1 LKTYYDKSDLKEE
14 PELGKPGEYPF
25 VRGVYTTM
33 YRGKPWTMRQYAG
46 FGTAEETN
54 ERFKYLLKQ
63 WARQVFQLAFDLPT
77 HDLDVDSDDST
88 FKWRGWKGWSCDI
101 NS

>member
-33 YRGKPWTMRQYAG
+33 YRGKTMDYEAICWVLEQ
-46 FGTAEETN
+46 
-54 ERFKYLLKQ
+54 LK
-63 WARQVFQLAFDLPT
+63 
-77 HDLDVDSDDST
+77 
-88 FKWRGWKGWSCDI
+88 
-101 NS
+101 